1 MISLENARCYIHAQ
15 GNLWERALWDYLFD
29 GGPAERVQRI
39 LSGYKNS
46 DGGFGHGLEHDI
58 KAPLSNPL
66 MLEFLLAVLRDTG
79 LPPGALLDGTP
90 DWVEMIQNKD
100 GSLQNPSGLGD
111 YPRAQWWGDRQDKP
125 DSITGN
131 LLKLKICPPAVR
143 QKTRDWV
150 QKNLTL
156 EDIRSNSWL
165 FMSYHAHDYFMIEDD
180 FPDIEEY
187 RTATLENIYR
197 TALAHEKIGE
207 MDKLFPFFQFA
218 AGPDSIVAKEAPEGL
233 VDRLLDHLVSSHRE
247 DGGWD
252 DEHGL
257 AYWQPYF
264 STVILLALKRF
275 GRI

>member
-1 MISLENARCYIHAQ
+1 MISLENARCFIHAH

-29 GGPAERVQRI
+29 GGTADRVQRI
-39 LSGYKNS
+39 LSGYKNK

-58 KAPLSNPL
+58 KAPMSNPL
-66 MLEFLLAVLRDTG
+66 MVEFLLTILRDTG
-79 LPPGALLDGTP
+79 LPHGSLLEGTP
-90 DWVEMIQNKD
+90 DWVEMIQNED
-100 GSLQNPSGLGD
+100 GSLQNPSRLGD
-111 YPRAQWWGDRQDKP
+111 YPRAQWWGEGQNKP

-131 LLKLKICPPAVR
+131 LLKLNICPPNVR

-165 FMSYHAHDYFMIEDD
+165 FMSYHAHDYFMNEDD

-187 RTATLENIYR
+187 RAATLDNIFQ
-197 TALAHEKIGE
+197 TTLSHEKMGE
-207 MDKLFPFFQFA
+207 MSKIFPFFQFA
-218 AGPDSIVAKEAPEGL
+218 PGPDSIVAQEAPDGL
-233 VDRLLDHLVSSHRE
+233 VDRLLDHLESSQRE

-257 AYWQPYF
+257 PYWQPYF
-264 STVILLALKRF
+264 STVVLLALKRF